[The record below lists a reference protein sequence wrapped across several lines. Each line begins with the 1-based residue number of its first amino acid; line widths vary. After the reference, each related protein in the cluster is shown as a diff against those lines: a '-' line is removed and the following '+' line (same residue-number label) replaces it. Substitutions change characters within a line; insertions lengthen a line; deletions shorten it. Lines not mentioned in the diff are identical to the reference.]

1 MKDVIIELTTA
12 KTPGTLQSC
21 VQCVLDTSEPMIQFD
36 EKGVC
41 NYCRQYKEEHR
52 PKLKSEKEKKVEFE
66 RLVEK
71 IRASG
76 KGRQYDCIIG
86 LSGGVDSSYVAWL
99 VKNQGLRPLAVHFD
113 NGWNSELAVSNIEQ
127 ICSRLD
133 IELYTYVVDWEEF
146 RDIQVAFLKA
156 GVANAE
162 TPTDHAIFATLYNL
176 AKKFKVQYIVD
187 GVNHATE
194 FVRRNFTASGWVY
207 SDLKHL
213 KAIHKIF
220 GTIPLNT
227 FPTMSFYKKAWLQ
240 KMMGI
245 RQVSILNFTDYVKE
259 DALQMLQKELGW
271 RNYGSKHHES
281 TFTKWH
287 QIIYLPKRFGFDKR
301 RMHLSDL
308 ILGGQI
314 SREQALEELNKPA
327 VSAVELKE
335 LEKYVQKKLGL
346 SPLEYQKL
354 LISPPVSYKEYP
366 NDEKVLKLYQQF
378 KK

>member
-1 MKDVIIELTTA
+1 MKDVIIELTTP

>member
-1 MKDVIIELTTA
+1 
-12 KTPGTLQSC
+12 
-21 VQCVLDTSEPMIQFD
+21 
-36 EKGVC
+36 
-41 NYCRQYKEEHR
+41 
-52 PKLKSEKEKKVEFE
+52 
-66 RLVEK
+66 
-71 IRASG
+71 
-76 KGRQYDCIIG
+76 
-86 LSGGVDSSYVAWL
+86 
-99 VKNQGLRPLAVHFD
+99 
-113 NGWNSELAVSNIEQ
+113 
-127 ICSRLD
+127 
-133 IELYTYVVDWEEF
+133 
-146 RDIQVAFLKA
+146 
-156 GVANAE
+156 
-162 TPTDHAIFATLYNL
+162 
-176 AKKFKVQYIVD
+176 
-187 GVNHATE
+187 
-194 FVRRNFTASGWVY
+194 
-207 SDLKHL
+207 
-213 KAIHKIF
+213 
-220 GTIPLNT
+220 
-227 FPTMSFYKKAWLQ
+227 MSFYKKAWLQ